1 MSRPTYKAMAA
12 QENNLWVLVGNV
24 EDVRAALQAGGD
36 PNTFLM
42 CAIMRGK
49 EEVVNLLLEQP
60 SIEVNAKDDGDNTAL
75 HWACAGGNVAI
86 LNQLLAVPGILVNE
100 RDVDGCTPIMLAIS
114 WISSRIELDIVRV
127 MAAVEKVDLDV
138 RDDRGLSL
146 EDLAYR
152 CAKCDQW

>member
-1 MSRPTYKAMAA
+1 MAA
-12 QENNLWVLVGNV
+12 QENNLWVLCDFGNV
-24 EDVRAALQAGGD
+24 EEVREALQAGGD

-100 RDVDGCTPIMLAIS
+100 RERGLGWTPIMAAIELA
-114 WISSRIELDIVRV
+114 RLDIVRV

-138 RDDRGLSL
+138 RDDSGLSL

>member
-1 MSRPTYKAMAA
+1 MAA
-12 QENNLWVLVGNV
+12 REDNIWLKCWAGNLEV
-24 EDVRAALQAGGD
+24 VREALQAGGD

-100 RDVDGCTPIMLAIS
+100 RERELGWTPIMAAIDVC
-114 WISSRIELDIVRV
+114 RLDIVRV
-127 MAAVEKVDLDV
+127 MAAVEKVNLDV
-138 RDDRGLSL
+138 RDDSGLSL